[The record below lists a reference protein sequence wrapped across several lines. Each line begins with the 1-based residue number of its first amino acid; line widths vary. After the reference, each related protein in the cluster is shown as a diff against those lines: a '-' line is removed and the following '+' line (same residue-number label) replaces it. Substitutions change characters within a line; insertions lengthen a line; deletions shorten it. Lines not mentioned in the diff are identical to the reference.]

1 MDDNIDTAKATARSA
16 EFSVNRPLPPIGAS
30 KEESNDEEGS
40 VDRTDPYHQDD
51 DQRSN
56 ASSAALDRPGEG
68 SARPRIVRGFRPE
81 AISDDDME
89 KATRS
94 VSFTNGPPVTSKR
107 RTYDGREI
115 MFVTLNT
122 QTDWDWVEEVETT
135 GTAKTIAETGSIG
148 GKEKTELSPRSAS
161 SKPDAS
167 EDKATSDVSQ
177 YPMPYNDEYGIPI
190 LDLSSDTDDLFS
202 HQLVPEVQELPKIPK
217 TRGGSRNLSKYQRE
231 SEKQDIDVED
241 PEARLDTDETGMP
254 HGIFSG
260 NCEFCNQPIKP
271 FPTMDQQLKL
281 APELLYCCS
290 DYREFVEYVLH
301 KSTEMEEELKKKN
314 KLIDIKPHEHV
325 GSKQERNAAKE
336 KAVQRMRE
344 RELQRRQQEASGLQ
358 QNFFASGGSS
368 KAAFMK
374 IPGGLG
380 SLTMK
385 DMYEVNLDPSEI
397 NLDCLDSCPQ
407 KFKTKISVSPEG
419 KGVTD
424 KPDGAGVDL
433 KYSNV
438 QAKRNLIG
446 QGHSFACTSY
456 QLCQIASSYLAAMR
470 VSTAVARQMKTI
482 NYQLSSQK
490 CLEEGWTLRA
500 PSPLMDED
508 GDDVFIPEPLHPD
521 MIADGK
527 PSKKRTSRLWQ
538 SPRMDSEHHFTFRP
552 VTSESSLRERPLIEK
567 FYESGKKF
575 LTMFPDGTGN
585 IFYPSGNLAIL
596 VSSVKLGQYYY
607 TIHPDSKK
615 SVVAA
620 AFEPNGFGY
629 CYFPNGDIRLY
640 IDQYGGLELDNYG
653 ARRRKWSWK
662 DQVTHV
668 HAPPFQP
675 ICIGINRHI
684 GIRVMSQE
692 NIALTFSASK
702 RSCRFNMGSKLKL
715 VAPENAPLKEV
726 EEEYIFLEE
735 KKNHV
740 DALLNK
746 VANLLKFPNNPKLD
760 KMLPPLHITS
770 KQTKTEKMKK
780 DRQIYL
786 AQQSAREKKQPSI
799 TVHS

>member
-148 GKEKTELSPRSAS
+148 GKEKTELSPRSDLTEKSSKESTAS

-358 QNFFASGGSS
+358 QNFFACGSS

-385 DMYEVNLDPSEI
+385 DMY
-397 NLDCLDSCPQ
+397 
-407 KFKTKISVSPEG
+407 
-419 KGVTD
+419 
-424 KPDGAGVDL
+424 
-433 KYSNV
+433 
-438 QAKRNLIG
+438 
-446 QGHSFACTSY
+446 
-456 QLCQIASSYLAAMR
+456 
-470 VSTAVARQMKTI
+470 VARQMKTI